1 MRNKKL
7 VSFLLFVCLIPLLCV
22 SFYGCKR
29 QPSLQSMYSSVSM
42 PTQAAHA
49 TYPGRTLAEAADYA
63 TTIVYGE
70 ITSIQPTC
78 KDVYESPYPDI
89 PAEPLIMTHIQISPI
104 EVLKG
109 ENAVTTYKR
118 LGGEFEGVR
127 YTQEGDDRNLAV
139 GQKIVVFLNAHNYDL
154 GPQYVMVEE
163 DGQVFY
169 EDNTTHELVYTSVE
183 NYLEMIRAQL
193 A

>member
-1 MRNKKL
+1 MKNGRVLKKL
-7 VSFLLFVCLIPLLCV
+7 LPFCLIFLLCLSV
-22 SFYGCKR
+22 SGC
-29 QPSLQSMYSSVSM
+29 QQQSSLQSMYSSSSM
-42 PTQAAHA
+42 PTQAACA
-49 TYPGRTLAEAADYA
+49 VYPGRTLAEAADYA

-89 PAEPLIMTHIQISPI
+89 PAEPLIMTPIQISPI

-139 GQKIVVFLNAHNYDL
+139 VQKILVFLNAHNYDL

-183 NYLEMIRAQL
+183 NYLEMIQEQL